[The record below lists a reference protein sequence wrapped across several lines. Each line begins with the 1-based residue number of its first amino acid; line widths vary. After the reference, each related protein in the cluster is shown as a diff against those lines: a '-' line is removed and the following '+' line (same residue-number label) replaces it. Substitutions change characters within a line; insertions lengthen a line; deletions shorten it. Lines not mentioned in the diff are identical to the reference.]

1 MSKLGKRSLMD
12 NDQLLEGGAG
22 GGGAGYA
29 SARGQGLSGQAAK
42 NAAKSK
48 SDMADEMI
56 RLDKMMAAK
65 RDMEKAKAR
74 PERQEAERKAV
85 VREEGG
91 VKKTEYPYAG
101 PNEFKKGG
109 TVSASKRA
117 DGCAVKGKTKGRM
130 V

>member
-12 NDQLLEGGAG
+12 NDQLLEGGGA
-22 GGGAGYA
+22 GAGYA
-29 SARGQGLSGQAAK
+29 AARGQSLAGQASK
-42 NAAKSK
+42 NASKAKP
-48 SDMADEMI
+48 DMADEMI

-65 RDMEKAKAR
+65 RDVEKAKAR
-74 PERQEAERKAV
+74 PERQAAERNATTKDV
-85 VREEGG
+85 GG
-91 VKKTEYPYAG
+91 VKVTEYPYAG

-117 DGCAVKGKTKGRM
+117 DGCCAKGKTKGRM

>member
-1 MSKLGKRSLMD
+1 MSKLGKRSLLD
-12 NDQLLEGGAG
+12 NDQLLEGG
-22 GGGAGYA
+22 GAGA
-29 SARGQGLSGQAAK
+29 GMSARGQGISGQAAK
-42 NAAKSK
+42 NSAKSK
-48 SDMADEMI
+48 SDMADELI

-109 TVSASKRA
+109 MVSASKRA

>member
-1 MSKLGKRSLMD
+1 MSKLGKRSLLD
-12 NDQLLEGGAG
+12 QDQLLEGG
-22 GGGAGYA
+22 GAGAGSA
-29 SARGQGLSGQAAK
+29 SARGQSLAGQASK
-42 NAAKSK
+42 NTSKAK

-65 RDMEKAKAR
+65 RDTEKAKAR

>member
-1 MSKLGKRSLMD
+1 MSKLGKRSMLD
-12 NDQLLEGGAG
+12 NDQLLEGG
-22 GGGAGYA
+22 GAGA
-29 SARGQGLSGQAAK
+29 GMAARGQGLSGQAAK
-42 NAAKSK
+42 NSAKSK
-48 SDMADEMI
+48 SDMADELI
-56 RLDKMMAAK
+56 RLDKMMTAK

-109 TVSASKRA
+109 AVSASRRA
-117 DGCAVKGKTKGRM
+117 DGCAQRGKTKGRM

>member
-1 MSKLGKRSLMD
+1 MSKLGKRSMLD
-12 NDQLLEGGAG
+12 NDQLLEGG
-22 GGGAGYA
+22 GAGA
-29 SARGQGLSGQAAK
+29 GMAARGQGLSGQAAK
-42 NAAKSK
+42 NSARSK
-48 SDMADEMI
+48 SDMADELI
-56 RLDKMMAAK
+56 RLDKMMTAK

-74 PERQEAERKAV
+74 PERQEAERNAV

-109 TVSASKRA
+109 AVSASRRA
-117 DGCAVKGKTKGRM
+117 DGCAQRGKTKGRM

>member
-1 MSKLGKRSLMD
+1 MSKLGKRSLLD

-42 NAAKSK
+42 NSAKSK
-48 SDMADEMI
+48 SDMADELI

-65 RDMEKAKAR
+65 RDTEKAKAR

>member
-1 MSKLGKRSLMD
+1 MSKLGKRSLLD
-12 NDQLLEGGAG
+12 QDQLLEGGGAGAG
-22 GGGAGYA
+22 GA
-29 SARGQGLSGQAAK
+29 SARGQSLAGQASK
-42 NAAKSK
+42 NTSRAK
-48 SDMADEMI
+48 SDMADELI

-65 RDMEKAKAR
+65 RDVEKAKAR
-74 PERQEAERKAV
+74 PERQAAERNATTK
-85 VREEGG
+85 ESGG
-91 VKKTEYPYAG
+91 VKVTEYPYAG